1 MVRNIYSI
9 IIVFH
14 QWVML
19 FYLMILIVNIIC
31 FLYVFDISI
40 MKKHKK
46 TGMSAGN
53 GGNSKIND
61 KRLITGSF

>member
-1 MVRNIYSI
+1 I
-9 IIVFH
+9 IIIFH

-46 TGMSAGN
+46 N
-53 GGNSKIND
+53 
-61 KRLITGSF
+61 RHECR